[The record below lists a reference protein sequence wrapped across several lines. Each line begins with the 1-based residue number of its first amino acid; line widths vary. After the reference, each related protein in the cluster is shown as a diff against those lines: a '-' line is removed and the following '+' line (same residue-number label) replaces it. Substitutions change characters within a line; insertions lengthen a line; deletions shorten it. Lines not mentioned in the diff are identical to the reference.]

1 VQNSNVICF
10 YKSYR
15 RMFIVG
21 FKNVLLFMSSTCI
34 YLYIVTCC
42 LYMYMVKKGSVIGVK
57 YDTI

>member
-1 VQNSNVICF
+1 
-10 YKSYR
+10 
-15 RMFIVG
+15 MFIVG